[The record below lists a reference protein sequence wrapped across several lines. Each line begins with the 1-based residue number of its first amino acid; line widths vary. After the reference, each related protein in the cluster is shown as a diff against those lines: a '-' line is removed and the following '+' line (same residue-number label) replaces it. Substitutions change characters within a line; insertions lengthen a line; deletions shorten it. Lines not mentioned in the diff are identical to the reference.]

1 MTRTKLFPKFSM
13 KSIAIKSFIGALL
26 VIIGFQTSA
35 QQFYPVRVQPTVVF
49 PSVFLNDYTIP
60 ENFRVLVSLNDAN
73 ESDYSIFL
81 KVRFRSD
88 DYELNSIVGIRL
100 TLNGGQTYMLDQQEL
115 SDLFSLGDL
124 TITNNSSS
132 GGSQTT
138 LPEGIFTVSFSAFD
152 ATTPTIPVSNSLT
165 DFTIAPVLQNDPPLL
180 NQPSNGEEIDVQ
192 FAGQNI
198 MFSWTPRNV
207 AVSPTRPIKYTLKL
221 VQVVPVDR
229 NPYQA
234 IQTGTFVV
242 NNQPFDGIEYPM
254 FIFDQSNFELLP
266 GAVYAW
272 QVDAYEEATVDGV
285 LGKSTLRFKNGGA
298 SEVYTFKV
306 KENCPEV
313 IIQNPPVLEADPV
326 TGKDLIA
333 LNWTPDPL
341 HKQFEVKYR
350 EAGTILPWN
359 VIQQAEPTFKLSEA
373 ELLRGL
379 SYEYTVTPKC
389 NSWQSA
395 QYGGEFSLEKKEC
408 EAPTPILIEVNDGTI
423 LSLKWEATEFATAY
437 KVSYEHDIDPL
448 KTGFKDVIDGATVV
462 SLDPITEGN
471 YEIKVDAIC
480 GSLTDE
486 GESMTLAFNETN
498 VVGGCPLPSPIEF
511 LGLRSDE
518 MNATELDADVSWAFS
533 DIHESYKLTW
543 WHRDSVN
550 KQQVV
555 TLSDPEAMIAN
566 ILDDQLYK
574 YTLEFTCQGGKKVT
588 TPEGGFRIDGSA
600 SGGSTNPGTA
610 DCFPPSILSAEP
622 RDIDEGR
629 FEWNKVTGASEYQL
643 HYWEEPGGQV
653 QIFTSTA
660 GNATIK
666 DLIENGTYRF
676 KVKCRCGGE
685 FSIFSAEGIL
695 DLTSQTAK
703 NCEQVRD
710 FEVNTT
716 TETEIQLQWPFPG
729 NHDELIISGYTIRHK
744 TEAQLWN
751 DSYTTDFANI
761 NNLKADHMVDD
772 TIRYTVEQLDP
783 STKYNFEITAKC
795 GTDIAKANDPITGE
809 TKPEEEKDCGSD
821 VQCDRSSTE
830 PLAPAPQVDDT
841 VQISD
846 YSMRLITVE
855 ADPKGANLWKGK
867 AIAETPMIG
876 FSEAIQMAVAYDSLF
891 VNDAN
896 CVTGGNMDVDLTF
909 QILPESIRSQIK
921 NIENLTD
928 SLLNLAQ
935 TVIDKTQQGLDSLE
949 TYGNQALDHF
959 QGGGGKGMPITG
971 GLGEGIVVDQN
982 VTVGHINYSNGQV
995 TVHGQTADV
1004 PVLIKDNEGEVYSV
1018 DPTGH
1023 ITLVGQYNDN
1033 VSISNF
1039 EEDDRVEVTFSEN
1052 GDALYGF
1059 DAWQEAYGKSVAMAP
1074 HYLTIGETSYS
1085 AKAITPAM
1093 MDKVNFNIQHANKSD
1108 IIFTNGQGFVYPP
1121 DGSTLNLAGGP
1132 ENDGQIIYALYVD
1145 GSDTTLA
1152 GALLVSSYPRVEKK
1166 VVLIPTAVPEGLNLD
1181 LAKIKEE
1188 LDETYGQA
1196 GITYNVVLDDSFQ
1209 EDMTW
1214 CSRPNCL
1221 FQPDGTGLLN
1231 NDYTGDEKA
1240 VKDKYVAL
1248 KGASLEGDAAY
1259 MFLVAAPIDASKGDE
1274 GIQGKMNFGKQ
1285 FGFVYSAKA
1294 QTDKKIGH
1302 IIAHEVGHGNYNL
1315 YHTFEKMYLGAASE
1329 STTDNVMDYKEGHEL
1344 NKLQW
1349 DIVHDPGVTWG
1360 VFAKD
1365 DDQKQLVVYNLDEFK
1380 ELQDHEG
1387 IYTFL
1392 SPSGHYVSIPEDA
1405 YNVVFST
1412 LDRYF
1417 ETSADGNIDRSY
1429 PTETLNAMG
1438 VLQGFSTIDGKSY
1451 ISAGGLN
1458 FRGYCHKVVP
1468 TDDCTYYEDIYS
1480 IESKPNRGIA
1490 TMIGIEGSSFVHY
1503 ATHIESTID
1512 YSNPNQYKIHK
1523 GPIVNSLLI
1532 HGSIDDHKTKTVIE
1546 YLNSVKS
1553 TDSPI
1558 EKIGGQFVLA
1568 NENVPIISLLGNN
1581 TLKEFL
1587 LSILDENSP
1596 MIEYWTYFSLANIK
1610 ENDLVS
1616 YAECLIVN
1624 QQLDL
1629 MYIQSQVS
1637 QAISTISTTDD
1648 KQGVTSY
1655 LSSLRTLTFEELVS
1669 QTLSDVGFGDRLS
1682 VELNAGKSIE
1692 EIHTF
1697 IDNAKPDKCVL
1708 NSMDIDVRL
1717 SLLRKLIPDNDYWF
1731 IDSRNLL
1738 KEIIQTTPDYDELK
1752 LLKGFM
1758 ADNYKWL
1765 FQMSDQLEEWL
1776 EWGEG
1781 EDLTRFYEMAFELN
1795 KLISRHFNYL
1805 EIERTTKTF
1814 TGLDANGFT
1823 EFSYFPGQEAYI
1835 IGADDD
1841 DVLTPFGGYF
1851 QLNFTNSS
1859 NTGAISF
1866 LEATGEIHLKQ
1877 DYNFYDGTP
1886 MFEAEDGPKYNR
1898 NNPVSYDVKFN
1909 PFEPITI
1916 RFGKNYAEL
1925 GYNSGDEM
1933 VVPAYMAVLLNQ
1945 SIANYQFNKDFELI
1959 TDAIQIAAGLASI
1972 LAAPA
1977 TGGGSLV
1984 AFGVFMARAG
1994 AVIAVMNI
2002 KINSE
2007 KATLT
2012 IQELQSRRDFY
2023 ARWDAFNFSV
2033 GILDFGVGAVGNMVR
2048 APAMIRRLAQIR
2060 SWNRFNVV
2068 CRQAGNIASS
2078 NIRKAWLDIKGFP
2091 QQGANMFEY
2100 VFKTF
2105 KTNSK
2110 SLVINGDEATR
2121 IIGSVP
2127 TPSNLDEVVG
2137 LGVSGE
2143 IRLLDE
2149 VSDVRSLDI
2158 DGKVI
2163 NFEAPVTLTRYE
2175 IGGQVYAHIAGS
2187 CFIRGTQILM
2197 ENQEFRSIED
2207 VKKDDKVYCY
2217 DHDQRIS
2224 KVSNVT
2230 RVFEKITDSIAKIE
2244 ISGTVIISTLDHP
2257 YFVNGEYLQARD
2269 LKHGDV
2275 VFTNSGS
2282 KGLVEG
2288 IEIKDSSVV
2297 VYNFEV
2303 EKYHN
2308 YYVGEIGV
2316 LVHNTCRL
2324 IDLERTFETAAN
2336 LRTQLNAIN
2345 VVGDQRAMI
2354 TNAIWGLPDQG
2365 GDFLFRFKSLGQN
2378 GRFLLLDF
2386 VNNQTEFQKILSK
2399 PSLMESWTSVK
2410 AFHPNLAKD
2419 VSVLE
2424 AFAQLKR
2431 NPSLSKLGLSDEGIS
2446 KLQYYSTGTR
2456 QASYKEVL
2464 EDLNTFGN
2472 LVESNGTVI
2481 QNFDKIIGVL
2491 QRTDNVGNG
2500 YKQGVHWMIK
2510 DLNSNGSSFAG
2521 KTLKF
2526 EQSIPNARATTA
2538 NSSIDL
2544 FCVNCNPA
2552 NLKVEYKSGPGSITA
2567 STIEKQFIE
2576 RDLFNA
2582 NSLDEIQWRMDG
2594 TEFTKEKLVNWLND
2608 GKSSIKNLG
2617 KVKISSLLENDNILN
2632 MTNSKAADMLINH
2645 FDNSLNY
2652 SLIFK

>member
-152 ATTPTIPVSNSLT
+152 ANTPTIPVSNSLT

-437 KVSYEHDIDPL
+437 KVSYAHDIDPI
-448 KTGFKDVIDGATVV
+448 KTGVKDVIDGATTV

-471 YEIKVDAIC
+471 YEVKVDAIC
-480 GSLTDE
+480 GSLIDE
-486 GESMTLAFNETN
+486 GESMTLAYNETN
-498 VVGGCPLPSPIEF
+498 VVGGCPLPSPIKF

-518 MNATELDADVSWAFS
+518 MNATELDADVSWAFL

-550 KQQVV
+550 NQQVV
-555 TLSDPEAMIAN
+555 ALSDPEAMIPN
-566 ILDDQLYK
+566 IIDDQLYK
-574 YTLEFTCQGGKKVT
+574 YTLEFTCQGGKTVT

-600 SGGSTNPGTA
+600 TGGSTNPGTA

-685 FSIFSAEGIL
+685 FSIFSDEGIL

-729 NHDELIISGYTIRHK
+729 DHDELIISGYTIRHK

-1196 GITYNVVLDDSFQ
+1196 GITYNVVLDDSYQ
-1209 EDMTW
+1209 SDMTW

-1231 NDYTGDEKA
+1231 NEYTGDEKA
-1240 VKDKYVAL
+1240 VIDGYV
-1248 KGASLEGDAAY
+1248 GQENVELEEDAAY
-1259 MFLVAAPIDASKGDE
+1259 MFLVAAPIDATKGDE

-1285 FGFVYSAKA
+1285 FGFVYSVKA

-1315 YHTFEKMYLGAASE
+1315 YHTFEKMYLGASSE
-1329 STTDNVMDYKEGHEL
+1329 STTDNVMDYREGHLL

-1360 VFAKD
+1360 LFAKD
-1365 DDQKQLVVYNLDEFK
+1365 DDQEKKSQKDKFCAKLASVSDPIVYSDPRYTGPFLNELYDLVDWVYKKAPTVREEIPLYDHGSVTKDGVYNRLPDMGIDNGNGRNYDPKLISYYIWRLYCAGVKVSVNHAGNVQDIMTYYSKQHPDGTFRFQNYWSKNYGLDPGM
-1380 ELQDHEG
+1380 D
-1387 IYTFL
+1387 YTIW
-1392 SPSGHYVSIPEDA
+1392 VS
-1405 YNVVFST
+1405 T
-1412 LDRYF
+1412 
-1417 ETSADGNIDRSY
+1417 
-1429 PTETLNAMG
+1429 
-1438 VLQGFSTIDGKSY
+1438 QGFI
-1451 ISAGGLN
+1451 
-1458 FRGYCHKVVP
+1458 YCLKKGEATVP
-1468 TDDCTYYEDIYS
+1468 GQEF
-1480 IESKPNRGIA
+1480 GV
-1490 TMIGIEGSSFVHY
+1490 G
-1503 ATHIESTID
+1503 
-1512 YSNPNQYKIHK
+1512 
-1523 GPIVNSLLI
+1523 
-1532 HGSIDDHKTKTVIE
+1532 
-1546 YLNSVKS
+1546 
-1553 TDSPI
+1553 TDSDTGKEYSFHHDDNLFKFSNGLIINGAEPFCALLRTL
-1558 EKIGGQFVLA
+1558 EKIGEIEKVTALKYNRISTKCDKIVPFEGNLIPTLTLRIDQKEIS
-1568 NENVPIISLLGNN
+1568 ENNK
-1581 TLKEFL
+1581 TLKVIVQLDRPAIEEGHIT
-1587 LSILDENSP
+1587 LSVNTASSIRGLATHESEATLDGQSHGDDDGTGTGHTDYRMDLNVTIPEGALSVEVDLITVKDTYEEGDEKVTIGFAPVDPNEELKIDINYVPQDVLIMDYYYPTFAKIYQIKTYIEPDGNTKIQWRATGELNS
-1596 MIEYWTYFSLANIK
+1596 IEYKIA
-1610 ENDLVS
+1610 DVS
-1616 YAECLIVN
+1616 HTKIIDNSVCVNGNCELIVSWSE
-1624 QQLDL
+1624 LRAFEPDL
-1629 MYIQSQVS
+1629 NPRTTEVYY
-1637 QAISTISTTDD
+1637 TIKSKNRDD
-1648 KQGVTSY
+1648 EDNKFVTSVTGDFQGDDNRKCEFEKIRLGRDGENRLNHSY
-1655 LSSLRTLTFEELVS
+1655 IWSADFTVTSTQWANNHKSPTFEYNIIGPHTNPNEDLNRYTLQRIHSKLVDVQRDINDNHVDDVNDIEDFAYVELTTIYNCKWEIVAHDRTPQTGTGWLGVREATNNQVLQLVEPNPPSLRTNGVDAYVEVRDLNNGRNVYEDDYPKWEKFINGSKVEGDELDGETRDDIDNQETPVGLNVNNFDSRPNYYYEIKALQVSESAPKIEKNVKAQFFLENREQIEGFDAINDEVVSKFRALDDLSTALKDFEDMINEP
-1669 QTLSDVGFGDRLS
+1669 
-1682 VELNAGKSIE
+1682 IE
-1692 EIHTF
+1692 EIIDGYNDIGLLPFVSHEAARIELPFRSTGTTYDVDKWIAEIYDDPRVTIDKKGRITF
-1697 IDNAKPDKCVL
+1697 GFEGDLD
-1708 NSMDIDVRL
+1708 L
-1717 SLLRKLIPDNDYWF
+1717 SLGFFGIRPEISNLAIDFDQNKRYKGRTEVTFDPAQRTWRVVFYVGKTITLFDATEVKNSNKDKKKKDRPKDSNQPQTVNCHNQGNRQCASPTMAGTRCKFCTHPGTTERYCRRWHNALNND
-1731 IDSRNLL
+1731 DS
-1738 KEIIQTTPDYDELK
+1738 DDED
-1752 LLKGFM
+1752 GSWW
-1758 ADNYKWL
+1758 D
-1765 FQMSDQLEEWL
+1765 
-1776 EWGEG
+1776 
-1781 EDLTRFYEMAFELN
+1781 
-1795 KLISRHFNYL
+1795 
-1805 EIERTTKTF
+1805 
-1814 TGLDANGFT
+1814 
-1823 EFSYFPGQEAYI
+1823 
-1835 IGADDD
+1835 
-1841 DVLTPFGGYF
+1841 
-1851 QLNFTNSS
+1851 
-1859 NTGAISF
+1859 F
-1866 LEATGEIHLKQ
+1866 LE
-1877 DYNFYDGTP
+1877 
-1886 MFEAEDGPKYNR
+1886 
-1898 NNPVSYDVKFN
+1898 V
-1909 PFEPITI
+1909 
-1916 RFGKNYAEL
+1916 
-1925 GYNSGDEM
+1925 
-1933 VVPAYMAVLLNQ
+1933 
-1945 SIANYQFNKDFELI
+1945 
-1959 TDAIQIAAGLASI
+1959 
-1972 LAAPA
+1972 
-1977 TGGGSLV
+1977 
-1984 AFGVFMARAG
+1984 
-1994 AVIAVMNI
+1994 
-2002 KINSE
+2002 
-2007 KATLT
+2007 
-2012 IQELQSRRDFY
+2012 
-2023 ARWDAFNFSV
+2023 SV
-2033 GILDFGVGAVGNMVR
+2033 GISLDVPININFNACDKGHCGAELTFSIGKV
-2048 APAMIRRLAQIR
+2048 QIIPT
-2060 SWNRFNVV
+2060 
-2068 CRQAGNIASS
+2068 C
-2078 NIRKAWLDIKGFP
+2078 
-2091 QQGANMFEY
+2091 
-2100 VFKTF
+2100 
-2105 KTNSK
+2105 
-2110 SLVINGDEATR
+2110 
-2121 IIGSVP
+2121 SVP
-2127 TPSNLDEVVG
+2127 
-2137 LGVSGE
+2137 GVSYLVDQL
-2143 IRLLDE
+2143 R
-2149 VSDVRSLDI
+2149 
-2158 DGKVI
+2158 
-2163 NFEAPVTLTRYE
+2163 VTLY
-2175 IGGQVYAHIAGS
+2175 
-2187 CFIRGTQILM
+2187 
-2197 ENQEFRSIED
+2197 
-2207 VKKDDKVYCY
+2207 
-2217 DHDQRIS
+2217 
-2224 KVSNVT
+2224 
-2230 RVFEKITDSIAKIE
+2230 
-2244 ISGTVIISTLDHP
+2244 
-2257 YFVNGEYLQARD
+2257 
-2269 LKHGDV
+2269 
-2275 VFTNSGS
+2275 
-2282 KGLVEG
+2282 
-2288 IEIKDSSVV
+2288 
-2297 VYNFEV
+2297 
-2303 EKYHN
+2303 
-2308 YYVGEIGV
+2308 
-2316 LVHNTCRL
+2316 
-2324 IDLERTFETAAN
+2324 
-2336 LRTQLNAIN
+2336 
-2345 VVGDQRAMI
+2345 
-2354 TNAIWGLPDQG
+2354 
-2365 GDFLFRFKSLGQN
+2365 
-2378 GRFLLLDF
+2378 
-2386 VNNQTEFQKILSK
+2386 
-2399 PSLMESWTSVK
+2399 
-2410 AFHPNLAKD
+2410 
-2419 VSVLE
+2419 
-2424 AFAQLKR
+2424 
-2431 NPSLSKLGLSDEGIS
+2431 
-2446 KLQYYSTGTR
+2446 
-2456 QASYKEVL
+2456 
-2464 EDLNTFGN
+2464 
-2472 LVESNGTVI
+2472 
-2481 QNFDKIIGVL
+2481 
-2491 QRTDNVGNG
+2491 
-2500 YKQGVHWMIK
+2500 
-2510 DLNSNGSSFAG
+2510 NGSP
-2521 KTLKF
+2521 
-2526 EQSIPNARATTA
+2526 E
-2538 NSSIDL
+2538 SSPYPI
-2544 FCVNCNPA
+2544 
-2552 NLKVEYKSGPGSITA
+2552 NLE
-2567 STIEKQFIE
+2567 
-2576 RDLFNA
+2576 
-2582 NSLDEIQWRMDG
+2582 
-2594 TEFTKEKLVNWLND
+2594 
-2608 GKSSIKNLG
+2608 
-2617 KVKISSLLENDNILN
+2617 
-2632 MTNSKAADMLINH
+2632 
-2645 FDNSLNY
+2645 
-2652 SLIFK
+2652 